1 MGCYFLRYGRLDIL
15 SVAGAAK
22 RLREIRLLYY
32 IGYVHQ
38 EPMKSHDLDDRH
50 DDYGFLFF

>member
-1 MGCYFLRYGRLDIL
+1 LDIL
-15 SVAGAAK
+15 VVAGAAT

-38 EPMKSHDLDDRH
+38 EPMESHDLDDRH
-50 DDYGFLFF
+50 DDYGFLFFFDWILKDI